1 MKLLPY
7 TTLDWLAWS
16 AQLAAEA
23 AVITTAVRLPR
34 SYRPHLSLF
43 VACFVGDV
51 WIRLTKVFV
60 LEGAEYPFVGLP
72 RALYHLETVLVTAWP
87 AAVAVLAWWTFQNK
101 RGPDAGTSR
110 GASSLLSEPDLNRRP
125 SHDGDALTGLRHRTD
140 SDGLSL
146 RILPFAVK
154 AIVAAW
160 LAFNAAMVAAYPLPR
175 GWTQPALHAWQGFCV
190 VAAAVAIILGW
201 ERRREHAASAA
212 FLLAGF
218 ELAVA
223 TVGPYARDVFA
234 DWRTVGAAMYA
245 VGFTLLA
252 AQQWRWGRT
261 RRAPLP

>member
-7 TTLDWLAWS
+7 TTLDWIAWS

-23 AVITTAVRLPR
+23 AVIATAVRLPR

-43 VACFVGDV
+43 VACFVGDI
-51 WIRLTKVFV
+51 WIRLAKVFV

-72 RALYHLETVLVTAWP
+72 RVLYHVETTLVTAWP
-87 AAVAVLAWWTFQNK
+87 AAVATLAWWTF
-101 RGPDAGTSR
+101 RGPQKTYGPESPEPKSAAPSIRHSNDHTSGMWYLQLLPR
-110 GASSLLSEPDLNRRP
+110 GIRILS
-125 SHDGDALTGLRHRTD
+125 T
-140 SDGLSL
+140 
-146 RILPFAVK
+146 LPFAVK
-154 AIVAAW
+154 AIAALW

-201 ERRREHAASAA
+201 ERRRERAASAA

-245 VGFTLLA
+245 VGFSLLA
-252 AQQWRWGRT
+252 AQQWRWARGA
-261 RRAPLP
+261 RRP

>member
-7 TTLDWLAWS
+7 TTLDWIAWS

-23 AVITTAVRLPR
+23 AVIATAVRLPR

-43 VACFVGDV
+43 VACFVGDI
-51 WIRLTKVFV
+51 WIRLAKVFV

-72 RALYHLETVLVTAWP
+72 RALYHVETTLVAAWP
-87 AAVAVLAWWTFQNK
+87 AAVAALAWWCF
-101 RGPDAGTSR
+101 RGPQKTNGPELPEPSESSPCALSGPGSATDAARNQPTK
-110 GASSLLSEPDLNRRP
+110 ASQR
-125 SHDGDALTGLRHRTD
+125 DG
-140 SDGLSL
+140 SFSL
-146 RILPFAVK
+146 RTLPFAVK
-154 AIVAAW
+154 AIAAAW
-160 LAFNAAMVAAYPLPR
+160 LAFNGAMIAAYPLPR
-175 GWTQPALHAWQGFCV
+175 GWTQPALHAWEGFCV

-201 ERRREHAASAA
+201 ERRRERAASAA
-212 FLLAGF
+212 FLLTGF

-252 AQQWRWGRT
+252 AQQWRWARESVGS
-261 RRAPLP
+261 